1 MNTQTVLSADTWLA
15 PDEVA
20 RILGLSYY
28 QLKRAIAAG
37 WVRVVRLPSGHRRIS
52 RQDVEALLRQ
62 GLIDPPR
69 RRKAVPQED
78 TP

>member
-1 MNTQTVLSADTWLA
+1 MNTQTDLSADTWLS
-15 PDEVA
+15 PDETA
-20 RILGLSYY
+20 RILGLSYH
-28 QLKRAIAAG
+28 QLNRAIAAG